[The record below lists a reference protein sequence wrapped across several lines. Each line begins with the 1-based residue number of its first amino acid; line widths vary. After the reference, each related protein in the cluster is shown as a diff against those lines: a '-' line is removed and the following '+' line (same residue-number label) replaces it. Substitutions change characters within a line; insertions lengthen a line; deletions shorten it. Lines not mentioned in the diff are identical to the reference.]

1 MGFSDYNANPDL
13 NTSISGVNIG
23 EGCPPSGI
31 NNAIRQIMADAKTAD
46 GGYVKGTTSSG
57 VQVVSGGMTVV
68 SGGITTSGNVS
79 VTNGKADSTAHQIN
93 LGANDNGN
101 AGLWDVTKNRWLIYN
116 DSAGATVL
124 NDGPVNVTSSFAV
137 GGSATFSGG
146 MAIRRPNQSSH
157 ADFYYQESTG
167 SNTAAIRLVEETDAQ
182 PRMQIGVRATTGSAW
197 YNGPQVWL
205 LRDGGIKFRATD
217 YTGSNPKDANFTSDG
232 VFYAPTFS
240 GPLVNVIKANGS
252 AVVHIEGQVVTSSSV
267 SGYAWE
273 IQGKTNGQRGIYD
286 PQGGKWALV
295 ENSAGSVVLSGTV
308 AGSSDERLKGGIATI
323 PDKTLD
329 AWSKVDWRQYRYK
342 ADGAGAPVHFG
353 VVAQHVSSCLAEG
366 GVNPS
371 GYALIENKALTEG
384 GKDEWAVYYQE
395 AFALEA
401 AYQRRRADKAEERIA
416 ALERRLDALEAAFL
430 AVGA

>member
-1 MGFSDYNANPDL
+1 MGFSDYNSNPDL
-13 NTSISGVNIG
+13 NVSISGVNIG

-31 NNAIRQIMADAKTAD
+31 NNAIRQIMADAKAADDANVKLTGTQAISGAKTFSGGVTFSGGTVFSGTMWVRNTA
-46 GGYVKGTTSSG
+46 TFSSG
-57 VQVVSGGMTVV
+57 VTVSSGGLMAKAGATVSGGM
-68 SGGITTSGNVS
+68 
-79 VTNGKADSTAHQIN
+79 
-93 LGANDNGN
+93 
-101 AGLWDVTKNRWLIYN
+101 
-116 DSAGATVL
+116 
-124 NDGPVNVTSSFAV
+124 AV
-137 GGSATFSGG
+137 GGSAIFSDG
-146 MAIRRPNQSSH
+146 MAIQRPHQSSH
-157 ADFYYQESTG
+157 ADLCYRESTG
-167 SNTAAIRLVEETDAQ
+167 DNTAIIRLFRETDEQ
-182 PRMQIGVRATTGSAW
+182 PRLQIGIKAMTGSAW
-197 YNGPQVWL
+197 YNGPQVQL
-205 LRDGGIKFRATD
+205 LRDGGIKLRVTD
-217 YTGSNPKDANFTSDG
+217 YTGSNSKDANFTSDG

-240 GPLVNVIKANGS
+240 GPVLNLIKANGS
-252 AVVHIEGQVVTSSSV
+252 AILHIEGQTVTSSSV
-267 SGYAWE
+267 AGYAWE

-353 VVAQHVSSCLAEG
+353 IIAQHVSSCLAEG

-401 AYQRRRADKAEERIA
+401 AYQRRRADKAEARIA
-416 ALERRLDALEAAFL
+416 ALERRLDALEAAFV
-430 AVGA
+430 AAGA

>member
-31 NNAIRQIMADAKTAD
+31 NNAIRQLMADAKVAD
-46 GGYVKGTTSSG
+46 GGYMKGTTSGGSQIVGSLTISG
-57 VQVVSGGMTVV
+57 AANLAGGMTVTGDALHNNNIAFAAGTGPIAV
-68 SGGITTSGNVS
+68 VCSGNGRELRLFSTNEGLDRGAGIILYAGGATSNQGKFRIRAAESGSYYDLIGDATGELAWRGKVVAGGAQVGNLNASGVVNVRGWTSSGGTVAGYDIDLRANL
-79 VTNGKADSTAHQIN
+79 NGTR
-93 LGANDNGN
+93 
-101 AGLWDVTKNRWLIYN
+101 GL
-116 DSAGATVL
+116 
-124 NDGPVNVTSSFAV
+124 
-137 GGSATFSGG
+137 
-146 MAIRRPNQSSH
+146 
-157 ADFYYQESTG
+157 
-167 SNTAAIRLVEETDAQ
+167 
-182 PRMQIGVRATTGSAW
+182 
-197 YNGPQVWL
+197 
-205 LRDGGIKFRATD
+205 
-217 YTGSNPKDANFTSDG
+217 
-232 VFYAPTFS
+232 
-240 GPLVNVIKANGS
+240 
-252 AVVHIEGQVVTSSSV
+252 
-267 SGYAWE
+267 
-273 IQGKTNGQRGIYD
+273 YD
-286 PQGGKWALV
+286 PEYGKWIV
-295 ENSAGSVVLSGTV
+295 SDNSAGNVVFSGTV

-416 ALERRLDALEAAFL
+416 DLERRLDALEAAFV
-430 AVGA
+430 AAGA